1 MATTTKRTVN
11 STPVENKKEQDIELK
26 KENDTLKNELD
37 AMKKQIEQMM
47 QQMSAF
53 NMFAKMSQNQSN
65 YVDKDILVTS
75 LVSGQL
81 ILSTTGRSDGKIYK
95 FTNQFEEQTIPV
107 ADLKAICSTMKQ
119 TAMNGKFFIEDAE
132 FVREVG
138 LSSSY
143 RSILDRVQLSN
154 ILNLPIDEFTAK
166 FNSVSKAQ
174 KSIITTMVKDKRMN
188 GEFVDG
194 NILLALKDIT
204 GVDYTAIE
212 KLPEEY
218 KAQKGA

>member
-1 MATTTKRTVN
+1 MATSAKKTTTTTTAGKNV
-11 STPVENKKEQDIELK
+11 QDVELK
-26 KENDTLKNELD
+26 KENDILKSELES
-37 AMKKQIEQMM
+37 MKQQMEQMM

-53 NMFAKMSQNQSN
+53 TMFSNMTQNQPS
-65 YVDKDILVTS
+65 YIDKDIIVTS

-95 FTNQFEEQTIPV
+95 FTSQFEEQAIPV
-107 ADLKAICSTMKQ
+107 ADLKAICATMKT
-119 TAMNGKFFIEDAE
+119 TAMNGKFFINDAE

-143 RSILDRVQLSN
+143 RNILDRVQLTN
-154 ILNLPIDEFTAK
+154 ILNLKVEEFIAK
-166 FNSVSKAQ
+166 FNAVSKAQ
-174 KSIITTMVKDKRMN
+174 KNIIMVMVQDKRMN

-194 NILLALKDIT
+194 NILLALKDLT
-204 GVDYTAIE
+204 GVDYTTIE

-218 KAQKGA
+218 KALKEA